1 MLDLKAKL
9 LAAGLVTKDQ
19 VDKVEA
25 EQQAKKQKKPP
36 QKRDDEA
43 ARWAKRVAELA
54 AAGKAEQYE
63 AIRGWVDRLR
73 LDQVKGLSETAERFH
88 FAKSD
93 GSISWMSVEPD
104 VKEKLAQGEAGIIA
118 YMSNNGL
125 THAVVPKDVAKDVH
139 TIRPEWLRVLHGV
152 TDVSSPDDRPGDAVP
167 ADPPPSDAPTSD
179 PPPEPAA

>member
-25 EQQAKKQKKPP
+25 EQQAKKQKRKPP
-36 QKRDDEA
+36 SKHDDEA
-43 ARWAKRVAELA
+43 ARWAKRIKELQ

-63 AIRGWVDRLR
+63 AIRGWVDRSR
-73 LDQVKGLSETAERFH
+73 LDQAKGLSETAERFH
-88 FAKSD
+88 FAKAD

-104 VKEKLAQGEAGIIA
+104 VKEKLGKGEAGIIA

-125 THAVVPKDVAKDVH
+125 THAVVPADVAKDVH
-139 TIRPEWLRVLHGV
+139 AIRPEWLRVLHGV
-152 TDVSSPDDRPGDAVP
+152 TDQ
-167 ADPPPSDAPTSD
+167 DPPA
-179 PPPEPAA
+179 PPPPDEPPA